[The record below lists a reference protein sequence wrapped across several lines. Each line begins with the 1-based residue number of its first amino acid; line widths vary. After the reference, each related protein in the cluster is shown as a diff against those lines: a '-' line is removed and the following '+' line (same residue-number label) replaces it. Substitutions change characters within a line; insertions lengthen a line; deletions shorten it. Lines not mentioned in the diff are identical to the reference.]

1 MKKIGSAVLAAL
13 FLVCLFCHSPA
24 SAADSPVRVE
34 DPSIYQRF
42 QGQNVTINVYNWGE
56 YISDGS
62 NGSLA
67 VNKAFE
73 RLSGVKVNYT
83 TFASNE
89 ELYAKLKTGGAMYD
103 VIIPSDY
110 MISRM
115 IAEEMLEPIDFAN
128 VPNISMIDEPF
139 QNPAYDPQNAY
150 SAPYT
155 WGTVGVIY
163 NTRMVDEEDIG
174 SWDLL
179 WNEKYLG
186 DILMFSNSRDALAIS
201 EKRLGYSF
209 NTTDPEEIGAAFEE
223 LKKQKPLVQAY
234 VMDEIFDKMQGG
246 EAAIAPYYA
255 GDAIVMLADNPDL
268 AYYVPEEG
276 TNLFTDAMCI
286 PKGAPHKEAAELYIN
301 FMLETEVAA
310 ANSAYIGYSTPQ
322 KFAKLLLDEETA
334 SNPIAYPTEAVL
346 SKAESFQNLP
356 PSVSSLIDAGW
367 TNLMSAHSGQ
377 EEWFIPVFLIACI
390 GAMIA
395 IQMARSLKK
404 RRNYY

>member
-1 MKKIGSAVLAAL
+1 MKKIVSVFLAVLLLGFRLFPSAAL
-13 FLVCLFCHSPA
+13 AAEAPA
-24 SAADSPVRVE
+24 RVE
-34 DPSIYQRF
+34 DPSVYQRF

-62 NGSLA
+62 DGSLA

-73 RLSGVKVNYT
+73 KCSGVKVNYT

-110 MISRM
+110 MVSRM
-115 IAEEMLEPIDFAN
+115 IAEGMLEPIDFAN
-128 VPNISMIDEPF
+128 VPNFSMVDKAF
-139 QNPAYDPQNAY
+139 QNPAYDPENAY

-163 NTRMVDEEDIG
+163 NTQMVDEEDVG
-174 SWDLL
+174 GWDLL
-179 WNEKYLG
+179 WNEKYMG

-201 EKRLGYSF
+201 EKRLGFSF
-209 NTTDPEEIGAAFEE
+209 NTTDPEEIDAAFDE

-286 PKGAPHKEAAELYIN
+286 PKGALHKEAAELYIN

-322 KFAKLLLDEETA
+322 KYAKRLLDEEVS
-334 SNPIAYPTEAVL
+334 SNPIAYPPEAVL
-346 SKAESFQNLP
+346 IKAESFQNLP
-356 PSVSSLIDAGW
+356 ASVSRQIDAGW
-367 TNLMSAHSGQ
+367 TNLMSAHTGQ
-377 EEWFIPVFLIACI
+377 EDWFIPVFLILCI

-395 IQMARSLKK
+395 IQTARSIKK